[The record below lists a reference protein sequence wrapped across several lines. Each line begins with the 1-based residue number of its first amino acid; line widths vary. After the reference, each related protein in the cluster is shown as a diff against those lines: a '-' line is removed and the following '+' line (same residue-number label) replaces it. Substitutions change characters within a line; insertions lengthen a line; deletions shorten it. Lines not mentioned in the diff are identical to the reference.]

1 MKLIDFKAKLIK
13 LGYNLTKEKLMW
25 VPIVAIAAL
34 VWFYGNQ

>member
-1 MKLIDFKAKLIK
+1 MKLIDFKVKLIK

-25 VPIVAIAAL
+25 VPILAIGAL